1 VRFEENKPRKVSENE
16 IEAEIIHID
25 RFGNL
30 ITNLAQKDLP
40 ENFTLEINGKK
51 IEKMQNFFAEA
62 EKGELFMVLGSA
74 GFLEIVAF
82 QDSAVN
88 ILSAKTGQKIMVKV
102 SA

>member
-1 VRFEENKPRKVSENE
+1 MRFEENKPRKVSENE